1 MVKVDLTG
9 AAGFFTAAG
18 PDYELAALAH
28 KTLADKSGKIPWGPG
43 LRRAPDPADAVGRGL
58 YIVQLQANGEKVA
71 DPAGRPV
78 EIGMDTDRGDPRPGQ
93 TVGDTPCV

>member
-28 KTLADKSGKIPWGPG
+28 KTLADKSGLGNDFTGWVELP
-43 LRRAPDPADAVGRGL
+43 RRIRRLSLTA
-58 YIVQLQANGEKVA
+58 
-71 DPAGRPV
+71 
-78 EIGMDTDRGDPRPGQ
+78 
-93 TVGDTPCV
+93 